1 MLRFEKL
8 QLTTRTCMIMA
19 FLVLFAVLLHRL
31 LQFIRIYIWNPL
43 RYRRAM
49 QRQGVSGPTPYLMT
63 GNLPEVQALK
73 AESWKRPMNGISH
86 DYVDRLFPH
95 YRLWTEKY
103 GPRFLFWL
111 GPHPVI
117 LETDPDLIKEVFSSD
132 HKGPY
137 AKYGP
142 QTALSKK
149 VTGDALFALNGSKW
163 LHRRRAVRPA
173 FQGQLLEGLVEPV
186 MKSTKAILVD
196 EWGKRLSEAGGR
208 DCCIED
214 IVPHLA
220 ALTGDVIARALFRSS
235 YDESNHA
242 FEQHK
247 ELIKLEFYKQ
257 PLPCSWTPHSILG
270 YITVAYQRFRRRRE
284 LHQSIL
290 TTVKGMVEKALAQ
303 ESVQKNCPHKD
314 FLSLLLAVNKDPG
327 TVAGGLQLSTKDL
340 IQEARSF
347 YTAGYQ
353 APATTLNW
361 IFMLLAQHPVWQDR
375 IYEELKE
382 VAGDTGILTTQVLN
396 SLNNLSMVIYES
408 LRLYTPAPEAHRTA
422 VRDVQLGNI
431 RILKGTSV
439 SICIPRLHRLP
450 EFWGEDANEFNP
462 ERFGGGLSSARK
474 HSVAYMPFS
483 FGPRYCVA
491 RTFALLEIK
500 CILAMIVQRFRFQLS
515 PNYVHAPV
523 IIGVGIQPKHGLP
536 IVLSRREGTP
546 LLAENVQ

>member
-1 MLRFEKL
+1 MLSFKNS
-8 QLTTRTCMIMA
+8 QLSTRTWVTLT
-19 FLVLFAVLLHRL
+19 FVVLFAIVLHRL
-31 LQFIRIYIWNPL
+31 FRFVRTYMWNPL

-49 QRQGVSGPTPYLMT
+49 QAQGVSGPTPFLMT

-73 AESWKRPMNGISH
+73 AESWKRPMNDISH

-95 YRLWTEKY
+95 YRLWTERY
-103 GPRFLFWL
+103 GPRFLFWS
-111 GPHPVI
+111 GSQPII

-142 QTALSKK
+142 QTVLSKR
-149 VTGDALFALNGSKW
+149 VTGDALFALNGTKW

-173 FQGQLLEGLVEPV
+173 FRGQLLEGLVEPV
-186 MKSTKAILVD
+186 MTSTKEVLVSKW
-196 EWGKRLSEAGGR
+196 EKRLSESGGR
-208 DCCIED
+208 ECYIED

-235 YDESNHA
+235 YEESNHA

-247 ELIKLEFYKQ
+247 ELIRLEFQKQ
-257 PLPCSWTPHSILG
+257 PLPCSWTPRSLIG
-270 YITVAYQRFRRRRE
+270 YAKVAYQRFRRRRE
-284 LHQSIL
+284 LHQSVL
-290 TTVKGMVEKALAQ
+290 ATVRGMVEKAMAQ
-303 ESVQKNCPHKD
+303 ESKQKAHAHKD
-314 FLSLLLAVNKDPG
+314 FLSLLLAANNDPE
-327 TVAGGLQLSTKDL
+327 TVAEGFQMSTKDL

-353 APATTLNW
+353 APATALNW
-361 IFMLLAQHPVWQDR
+361 IFMLLAQHPTWQDR

-382 VAGDTGILTTQVLN
+382 VAGDEGMLTMQVLN

-422 VRDVQLGNI
+422 VRDVQLGNL

-439 SICIPRLHRLP
+439 SVCIPKLHRLP

-462 ERFGGGLSSARK
+462 ERFRGGLSSARK
-474 HSVAYMPFS
+474 HAVAYMPFS

-491 RTFALLEIK
+491 KTFALLEIR
-500 CILAMIVQRFRFQLS
+500 CIVAMIIQQFRFQLS
-515 PNYVHAPV
+515 PQYVHAPV

-536 IVLSRREGTP
+536 IVISRREGRPTMS
-546 LLAENVQ
+546 ENVQ